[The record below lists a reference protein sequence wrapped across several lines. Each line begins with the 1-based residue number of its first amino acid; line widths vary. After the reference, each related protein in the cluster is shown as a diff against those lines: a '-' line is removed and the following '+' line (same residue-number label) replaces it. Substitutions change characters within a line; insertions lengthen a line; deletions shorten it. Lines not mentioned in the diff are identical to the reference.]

1 MAASPPI
8 PSSDILWK
16 QYELQVGLYKD
27 YLKLLLQFN
36 AYYYAATGALLAYY
50 FSHSQTPLMKYSLAF
65 PVLMSAGFSVLF
77 FYEASQISVVR
88 MELFEIRDK
97 LGLSTAPEYRVL
109 SIFSLLSAF
118 LMLVVAIC
126 LVVLMYINP
135 TVK

>member
-1 MAASPPI
+1 
-8 PSSDILWK
+8 
-16 QYELQVGLYKD
+16 
-27 YLKLLLQFN
+27 
-36 AYYYAATGALLAYY
+36 
-50 FSHSQTPLMKYSLAF
+50 MKYSLAF

-77 FYEASQISVVR
+77 FYGASQISVVR

-109 SIFSLLSAF
+109 SIFLLLSAF